1 MASFTVFDPLTGSLA
16 ALVNSVLA
24 TNSGIVVDTSSIN
37 LRLSGPGAVSTYDT
51 AVGSPLGISA
61 GLLLTSG
68 TTPGTSN
75 TSTWFGSDNSGSSG
89 FTNGD
94 ADINAV
100 VNTVFQTM
108 SYDATTLAFSFSV
121 NDPLATSVSF
131 DLVFGSDE
139 YPEWVDA
146 FVDCGIVIVDGVNYA
161 LFNNDPLHP
170 LSVISP
176 NLSAGYFQD
185 NAGNVIPIEY
195 DGVSGRLRIVAP
207 LKAGQ
212 TTHTIKIG
220 IADTGDHILDSG
232 LFIANLSAGTDP
244 GSGVVSNPGG
254 GTNGNDN
261 CSGTSKDEYF
271 DLQAGDDTVY
281 AGGGNDIIVAGVG
294 NDKVFGGTGNDDL
307 KGDGGN
313 DLLDGGADLDTAV
326 YAGSSSGYGLSY
338 NAITN
343 QYVIDGTA
351 QGEGLDVLIDV
362 EQLKFSDGL
371 FSLTP
376 SGLAAVLPPAP
387 PVTNTPGAV
396 VLTGLAAIGKTLQ
409 ASVIDADG
417 LPGNGAI
424 AYQWTA
430 NGAAIAGA
438 TASSYVV
445 KAADVGVSLGVE
457 ATYTDAKGTSEQ
469 AIANGVLVLP
479 PSDGDLTVTLMS
491 VEGPAVANVHTPITT
506 LLLRAV
512 ELGETPASATQKIR
526 SALKVPAA
534 VPNLLS
540 TNAFQILSSGVG
552 DTVSA
557 LALAKL
563 EVQVD
568 VICSLNDDQSGVKM
582 ALALLNKAASGGSF
596 DLSKASD
603 LCTILG
609 LDPSAF
615 NLADKATYP
624 QPLREIF
631 DRTNN
636 IKDANKLFGATDSA
650 SIEHEWKDFLSN
662 WDSLADGVPISSLSL
677 TINQGPSGF
686 ASAKLPAVAAGDV
699 FTLTAAQL
707 LQGITDPDNDPLQVS
722 WLSTDHGDWFIANG
736 DGSWTLDPSASG
748 YDPTYVG
755 PLELSYTIDDGQNHT
770 LAVSQ
775 MLVVVEH
782 LNQAPTGSVTIS
794 GLASQGQTL
803 SAANTLADAD
813 GLGPISY
820 QWKANGTAITGAT
833 SSSYVL
839 QQAQVGKTITVS
851 ASYTDGYGTAEA
863 VTSAATAVVANV
875 NDAPTGSVTISG
887 LASQGQTLSAAHTLA
902 DADGLGP
909 ISYQWKANGTAI
921 TGATGSSYVLQ
932 QGQVGKTITVA
943 ASYTDGFGTAEAV
956 TSAATAAVAN
966 VNDAPTGS
974 VTISGVAGLGQTL
987 VASNTLADAD
997 GLGAISYQWKAN
1009 GTAITGATSSSYVL
1023 QQAQVGQTI
1032 TVSAS
1037 YTDGFGTAEAV
1048 TSAATAAVSGDATPP
1063 TMLGIGVEGAVV
1075 TLRLSEP
1082 ITAQAVPAAA
1092 FPIAL
1097 VSATGAV
1104 TTPTISSIAV
1114 SATDNT
1120 RLLISLASAPAAN
1133 LDVRVGY
1140 NDPAGNQTT
1149 GVVQDLAGNDLAS
1162 FANVFATSFSS
1173 SATVSTLAS
1182 KYVDLA
1188 LTGGAAINGTGNAN
1202 ANTITGN
1209 SAANVLSG
1217 GAGNDTLIG
1226 GAGTDTLIG
1235 GAGADVLTGG
1245 SDSVADTFRLTA
1257 LSDSLLASFDRI
1269 TDLVIGS
1276 DKIDGPTSVSAAN
1289 LKEGLGSV
1297 SDLSQSAIQ
1306 ALLTTTSFAKSG
1318 AATFTLGS
1326 GPSARTFLA
1335 LNDGTAGFLATSDA
1349 IVEITGFSGSLS
1361 NLAVI

>member
-37 LRLSGPGAVSTYDT
+37 LRVSGPGAVSTYDT

-254 GTNGNDN
+254 GTNSNDN

-281 AGGGNDIIVAGVG
+281 AGGGNDIIVAGLG

-307 KGDGGN
+307 KGDSGN
-313 DLLDGGADLDTAV
+313 DLLDGGADVDTAV

-338 NAITN
+338 NAVNN
-343 QYVIDGTA
+343 QYVVDGTA
-351 QGEGLDVLIDV
+351 QGEGVDVLIDV

-387 PVTNTPGAV
+387 PATNAPGAV
-396 VLTGLAAIGKTLQ
+396 VLTGLAAVGKTLQ

-438 TASSYVV
+438 TAASYVV
-445 KAADVGVSLGVE
+445 QAADIGVTLGVE

-479 PSDGDLTVTLMS
+479 PSDGDLTVALMS

-526 SALKVPAA
+526 SALKVPTA

-552 DTVSA
+552 DSVSA

-596 DLSKASD
+596 DLSKAAD

-609 LDPSAF
+609 LDPSTL

-636 IKDANKLFGATDSA
+636 IKAASKLLGATDA
-650 SIEHEWKDFLSN
+650 KSIEHEWKDFLSN
-662 WDSLADGVPISSLSL
+662 WDSLADSVPISSLSL
-677 TINQGPSGF
+677 AINQGPSGF
-686 ASAKLPAVAAGDV
+686 ASAQLPAVAAGDG

-736 DGSWTLDPSASG
+736 DGSWTLDPNASG

-803 SAANTLADAD
+803 SAAQTLADAD
-813 GLGPISY
+813 GLGP
-820 QWKANGTAITGAT
+820 
-833 SSSYVL
+833 
-839 QQAQVGKTITVS
+839 
-851 ASYTDGYGTAEA
+851 
-863 VTSAATAVVANV
+863 
-875 NDAPTGSVTISG
+875 
-887 LASQGQTLSAAHTLA
+887 
-902 DADGLGP
+902 
-909 ISYQWKANGTAI
+909 
-921 TGATGSSYVLQ
+921 
-932 QGQVGKTITVA
+932 
-943 ASYTDGFGTAEAV
+943 
-956 TSAATAAVAN
+956 
-966 VNDAPTGS
+966 
-974 VTISGVAGLGQTL
+974 
-987 VASNTLADAD
+987 
-997 GLGAISYQWKAN
+997 ISYQWKAN

-1037 YTDGFGTAEAV
+1037 YTDGYGTAEAV
-1048 TSAATAAVSGDATPP
+1048 TSAATAAVSGDTTPP
-1063 TMLGIGVEGAVV
+1063 TVLGIGVEGAVV

-1097 VSATGAV
+1097 VSSTGAV

-1114 SATDNT
+1114 SPTDNT
-1120 RLLISLASAPAAN
+1120 QLLISLASAPASN

-1188 LTGGAAINGTGNAN
+1188 LKGGAAINGTGNAN

-1217 GAGNDTLIG
+1217 AAGNDTLIG
-1226 GAGTDTLIG
+1226 GAGADTLSG

-1257 LSDSLLASFDRI
+1257 LSDSLLASFDRL

-1276 DKIDGPTSVSAAN
+1276 DKIDGPSSVSAAN

-1306 ALLTTTSFAKSG
+1306 AVLTTTSFAKSG